1 MSMITRA
8 AQRKRS
14 LKRNR
19 NTLWLFVMVG
29 IFIALIHNLLDF
41 YARHSEYKTLEAE
54 NKRMENSELMQLM
67 YDLQQAYLRQQHWY
81 YPYALDFCIDKLGKQ
96 YQLQPDDLERITF
109 YKDNMTQLIYFVP
122 ENEQWEENFG
132 TEQREMFVFQVEKI
146 CTRRGITSQP
156 DEIQYCVY
164 PTDVADIKERLVNL
178 GTVEFEF
185 SDKKIAG
192 SNTSITENEYTQ
204 AVKDMVHGTLM
215 ENERYGKYQIYIGE
229 YFVTDNTGIYAEELE
244 DTAIQIS
251 AAVICMD
258 DGYGYYCRFLASDL
272 LVDGNVK
279 IYYYVSDTANIWE
292 EVIRQ
297 AMTDNRYVIS
307 LEVNAE
313 DDVEIP
319 VNPYP
324 FVMLP
329 ILNNAVGNGRYPESA
344 IYGENIFY

>member
-1 MSMITRA
+1 M
-8 AQRKRS
+8 
-14 LKRNR
+14 
-19 NTLWLFVMVG
+19 
-29 IFIALIHNLLDF
+29 
-41 YARHSEYKTLEAE
+41 
-54 NKRMENSELMQLM
+54 
-67 YDLQQAYLRQQHWY
+67 
-81 YPYALDFCIDKLGKQ
+81 
-96 YQLQPDDLERITF
+96 
-109 YKDNMTQLIYFVP
+109 
-122 ENEQWEENFG
+122 
-132 TEQREMFVFQVEKI
+132 
-146 CTRRGITSQP
+146 
-156 DEIQYCVY
+156 
-164 PTDVADIKERLVNL
+164 
-178 GTVEFEF
+178 
-185 SDKKIAG
+185 
-192 SNTSITENEYTQ
+192 
-204 AVKDMVHGTLM
+204 
-215 ENERYGKYQIYIGE
+215 
-229 YFVTDNTGIYAEELE
+229 TDNTGIYAEELE

-324 FVMLP
+324 FVMIP